1 METIEGLIVNL
12 STLDN
17 ELYNLKK
24 YGPSATP
31 EVKSFL
37 KRSRVA
43 MGITET
49 NAEKKEKLNEEDKE
63 NDEEG
68 KYLDGSL
75 C

>member
-1 METIEGLIVNL
+1 
-12 STLDN
+12 
-17 ELYNLKK
+17 
-24 YGPSATP
+24 
-31 EVKSFL
+31 
-37 KRSRVA
+37 